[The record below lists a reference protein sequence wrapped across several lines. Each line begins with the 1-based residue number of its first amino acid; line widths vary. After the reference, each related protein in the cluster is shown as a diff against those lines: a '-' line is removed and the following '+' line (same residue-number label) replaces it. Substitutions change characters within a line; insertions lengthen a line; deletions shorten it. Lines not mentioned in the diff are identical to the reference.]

1 MGIDSMVQEF
11 SNEEMREY
19 YMGLFPIGHP
29 NDVRFAINY
38 FTSIGLGKLTEEMR
52 EVLEIQEDMI
62 AERKQKEEEEKMR
75 RLMEEEEE
83 MLKL

>member
-62 AERKQKEEEEKMR
+62 AERKKKDFKVMEEKKR
-75 RLMEEEEE
+75 FFQL
-83 MLKL
+83 